1 MRRTRAAVAAHAA
14 TVVLLAFAA
23 APATARQKLPPAP
36 DPPAAAE
43 PAPTLDK
50 PPRLVH
56 FEEAVPPAEL
66 EKLGEAAVTLSID
79 VDETGK
85 VSNVEVAKSGG
96 EAFDAAALAAA
107 RQFVF
112 EPGEAG
118 GQPVPVRITYLYK
131 FVLKPPPPP
140 PAPPAETAAAKAAG
154 PTVPTV
160 PLGGRVLRKGD
171 RVALVGISVI
181 VQTGAGEAR
190 AVTDEDGVF
199 VFDALPV
206 GERVVKLRG
215 PTISPVD
222 EPVVLVAGRRLEQ
235 TYYVDSKERYSS
247 TVRGKRAVVET
258 IEHRLATEE
267 IKRIPGTQGDTL
279 KAVQNLPGVAR
290 APFGIGLLPVWGSA
304 PRDTRV
310 FVDGVAIPNL
320 YHFGGLRST
329 VNGEMV
335 QGLTF
340 APGGFGVEHGLGLG
354 GVVDVESRQPR
365 TDGLHGYAQADLVDG
380 SLMLEGPLSKTLSFA
395 VAGRRSWLDL
405 TLPHLT
411 NNDLQLSPVYY
422 DYQARLS
429 WRPNPKDDVD
439 LFFLGSDDRL
449 KLIANVRDDALSA
462 AVSSHTY
469 YHRGIISWTRR
480 LDGGGTFNWTS
491 SVGYDVPVSLGVQL
505 GAVPTSVQIG
515 ALEYTSRAEVRLPLA
530 AWLRLD
536 AGLDFEGSRS
546 AVSRAGAA
554 SPTTNGY
561 GGTSNGG
568 FSGDGGFG
576 GSLAGFAVDDYT
588 LYAAHLA
595 PFVAANLSFFDKRLT
610 ITPGLRL
617 QAMSFMGYQG
627 TPDAFTRFS
636 FAPEPR
642 LALRYQLSQ
651 RWALKGSVGTYDQP
665 PPADA
670 FSSKFGNPRIKPERA
685 IHYVAGVE
693 YEVTPTLHVE
703 ANGFYK
709 DMRNLVVG
717 GENAGDPVLTNDGV
731 GRSYGGEL
739 LVRQELWRN
748 FFGWASY
755 TLSRSERKDHPDLAW
770 HRFQFDQTHILTLMA
785 SYLLPRG
792 WQVGARFRYVT
803 GNPYTPVV
811 GAYFD
816 SNSARY
822 QAIQG
827 APFSSRLDPFMQLD
841 LRVDKTFTFDKWR
854 LSLYLDVQNVTRASN
869 PEAFGYNFD
878 FSKSHPISGLPLLPI
893 FGIRGD
899 F

>member
-1 MRRTRAAVAAHAA
+1 VAALAA
-14 TVVLLAFAA
+14 TAVLFTWSARPAA
-23 APATARQKLPPAP
+23 ARQKAP
-36 DPPAAAE
+36 DAASTPEAPTGETAGPPAALSKA
-43 PAPTLDK
+43 
-50 PPRLVH
+50 PRLVH
-56 FEEAVPPAEL
+56 FVEAAPPPSLAAL
-66 EKLGEAAVTLSID
+66 HEAAVTLTID

-85 VSNVEVAKSGG
+85 VSAVEVAKSGG
-96 EAFDAAALAAA
+96 EEFDAAALAAA

-118 GQPVPVRITYLYK
+118 GQPVPVRITYLYR

-140 PAPPAETAAAKAAG
+140 PAEAAAPGAGAAASAPKG
-154 PTVPTV
+154 PVV
-160 PLGGRVLRKGD
+160 PLSGRVLRKGD
-171 RVALVGISVI
+171 RVPLVGIAVI
-181 VQTGAGEAR
+181 IQTADGEMR
-190 AVTDEDGVF
+190 AVTDAQGAFVF
-199 VFDALPV
+199 VAVPV
-206 GERVVKLRG
+206 GERVVRLRG
-215 PTISPVD
+215 PTIAAVDQPVT
-222 EPVVLVAGRRLEQ
+222 LTAGKALEQ
-235 TYYVDSKERYSS
+235 TYYVDAKERYSS

-258 IEHRLATEE
+258 VEHRLATEE
-267 IKRIPGTQGDTL
+267 IRRIPGTQGDTL

-310 FVDGVAIPNL
+310 FIDGVAVPNL

-335 QGLTF
+335 DGLTF

-354 GVVDVESRQPR
+354 GVVDVETRHPR
-365 TDGLHGYAQADLVDG
+365 SDGFHGYAQADLVDG
-380 SLMLEGPLSKTLSFA
+380 SLMLEGPITKTLSFA
-395 VAGRRSWLDL
+395 VAARRSWLDL

-411 NNDLQLSPVYY
+411 SNDLQLSPVYY

-429 WRPNPKDDVD
+429 WRPTKKDDVD

-449 KLIANVRDDALSA
+449 KLIAKVRDDALQA

-469 YHRGIISWTRR
+469 YHRVIGSWLHR
-480 LDGGGTFNWTS
+480 LDGGGTVGVTS
-491 SVGYDVPVSLGVQL
+491 SVGYDVPTSLGVQL
-505 GAVPTSVQIG
+505 GAVPTSVDIG
-515 ALEYTSRAEVRLPLA
+515 AFEYTTRAEARLPLA

-536 AGLDFEGSRS
+536 AGLDFEGTRFG
-546 AVSRAGAA
+546 VNRAGAA

-561 GGTSNGG
+561 SGTSNGG
-568 FSGDGGFG
+568 FGGDGGFG
-576 GSLAGFAVDDYT
+576 GSVAGFAVDNYT
-588 LYAAHLA
+588 LYANNVA
-595 PFVAANLSFFDKRLT
+595 PFVTANLSFFNKRLT
-610 ITPGLRL
+610 ITPGFRL
-617 QAMSFMGYQG
+617 QAMSFVGYQG
-627 TPDAFTRFS
+627 TPES
-636 FAPEPR
+636 FGNMFVAPEPR
-642 LALRYQLSQ
+642 VAVRYQLTK
-651 RWALKGSVGTYDQP
+651 RLALKGSFGLYDQA

-670 FSSKFGNPRIKPERA
+670 FSAKFGNPNIQPEHA
-685 IHYVAGVE
+685 THYVAGAE

-703 ANGFYK
+703 ANAFYK
-709 DMRNLVVG
+709 DMTRLIVP
-717 GENAGDPVLTNDGV
+717 GESASDPILTNDGV

-739 LVRQELWRN
+739 LIRQELWKN

-755 TLSRSERKDHPDLAW
+755 TLSRSERKDHPDQTW
-770 HRFQFDQTHILTLMA
+770 HRFQFDQTHILTLMG
-785 SYLLPRG
+785 SYVLPRG

-803 GNPYTPVV
+803 GNPYTPVL

-816 SNSARY
+816 SNSGRY
-822 QAIQG
+822 TALQG
-827 APFSSRLDPFMQLD
+827 LPFSTRLDPFMQLD

-878 FSKSHPISGLPLLPI
+878 FSKAHPISGLPLLPI